1 MTINIGPPKGAI
13 LTHANLVSDISAY
26 RWIYQQ
32 VSSKWGWKNI
42 KRNNAL
48 HTYSLGKAKGEQ
60 KLSTFIDLKGSPS
73 SLRLGSVSSRGCL
86 DAPAVLPTRDPG
98 GEYLLIKKKRKV
110 SRITA
115 FKTSL
120 FKSTEISRK
129 RKRSNLPKALL
140 EWLVQS
146 SSSIK
151 CLTTVKEVLLW

>member
-86 DAPAVLPTRDPG
+86 DAPAVLPTR
-98 GEYLLIKKKRKV
+98 EHLFIKKKSKV

-115 FKTSL
+115 IKTSL
-120 FKSTEISRK
+120 FKSTEIFCQTCPKLSL
-129 RKRSNLPKALL
+129 SN
-140 EWLVQS
+140 WYIQS

-151 CLTTVKEVLLW
+151 CLTTVKEVLLG

>member
-1 MTINIGPPKGAI
+1 MRLKKHKQKQRP
-13 LTHANLVSDISAY
+13 
-26 RWIYQQ
+26 
-32 VSSKWGWKNI
+32 
-42 KRNNAL
+42 
-48 HTYSLGKAKGEQ
+48 TYVQSREGEEEQ

-86 DAPAVLPTRDPG
+86 DAPAVLPTRDAG

-140 EWLVQS
+140 E
-146 SSSIK
+146 
-151 CLTTVKEVLLW
+151 

>member
-60 KLSTFIDLKGSPS
+60 KLSTFIYLKGSPS

-98 GEYLLIKKKRKV
+98 REHLFIKKKSKV

-115 FKTSL
+115 IKTSL
-120 FKSTEISRK
+120 FKSTEIFGQTCPKLSL
-129 RKRSNLPKALL
+129 SN
-140 EWLVQS
+140 WYIQS

-151 CLTTVKEVLLW
+151 CLTTVKEVLLG

>member
-60 KLSTFIDLKGSPS
+60 KLSTFIDLKGSPP

-98 GEYLLIKKKRKV
+98 REHLFIKKKSKV

-115 FKTSL
+115 IKTSL
-120 FKSTEISRK
+120 FKSTEIFCQTCPKLSL
-129 RKRSNLPKALL
+129 SN
-140 EWLVQS
+140 WYIQS

-151 CLTTVKEVLLW
+151 CLTTVKEVLLG